1 MQLAEFNSLVLKF
14 IDFVQIQKIYHD
26 SIDLNSTGFD
36 KVYGQNVIFFLGGG
50 GAGVVDGEGGS
61 SERCLK
67 WGGGGH

>member
-36 KVYGQNVIFFLGGG
+36 KVYGQNFIFFGGG
-50 GAGVVDGEGGS
+50 RGDGWRGGQQ
-61 SERCLK
+61 
-67 WGGGGH
+67 